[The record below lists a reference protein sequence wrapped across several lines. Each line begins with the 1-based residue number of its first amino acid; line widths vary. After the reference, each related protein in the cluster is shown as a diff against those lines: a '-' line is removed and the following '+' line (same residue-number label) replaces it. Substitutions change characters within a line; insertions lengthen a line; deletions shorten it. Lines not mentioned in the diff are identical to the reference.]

1 MDTAAPSTLTDYLG
15 VVRRRWWI
23 ALMVIALATGSAL
36 LVSRLETPKYQASA
50 EVRLANQPLASILK
64 QQGNATTAER
74 YAATQAQL
82 AATAPVARLAL
93 KKAKV
98 KDITP
103 QQLLSRSTV
112 TASSTSDFL
121 DFSVTDRSSAR
132 AKLLATSYANA
143 YADWANATGVKRI
156 KQALTPLR
164 AQARN
169 LAAKIRSTAGF
180 QADLVAQYHQALG
193 TISQLELA
201 LQQQRTST
209 QVAQVADSA
218 TKVSPKVTRN
228 VLLGLGLG
236 VFFGLAMMSLV
247 EAADRR
253 VRDSDEIQRRLGLHL
268 LGRVPTP
275 PRGLRKPGQLGLLS
289 DDAGH
294 FAEVFHRLRVS
305 LDFANVKTRA
315 RTLMVTSAVEQEGK
329 STTAGNLA
337 LAMAG
342 AGRRVALVDL
352 DLRRPMIATFFGLP
366 DRVGATSVMLGEAT
380 VDQALRAVPLPAG
393 VAGPNDGSLLVM
405 TAGPLPPN
413 PSPLLEADATT
424 ELLDEIADREDI
436 VIIDSAPMIPVSDS
450 VVLGGKV
457 EGVVVVVR
465 SEVVTRPMLTELH
478 RTLLELPTPKLGFVL
493 TGSEHDAGGY
503 GYGGGYGYSAAPQS
517 QESFTAQSEETV
529 TRPTSPAPMSQ
540 LRPGE
545 PKFDQT

>member
-1 MDTAAPSTLTDYLG
+1 M
-15 VVRRRWWI
+15 
-23 ALMVIALATGSAL
+23 
-36 LVSRLETPKYQASA
+36 
-50 EVRLANQPLASILK
+50 
-64 QQGNATTAER
+64 
-74 YAATQAQL
+74 
-82 AATAPVARLAL
+82 
-93 KKAKV
+93 
-98 KDITP
+98 
-103 QQLLSRSTV
+103 
-112 TASSTSDFL
+112 
-121 DFSVTDRSSAR
+121 TDRSSVR
-132 AKLLATSYANA
+132 AKLLAISYARA
-143 YADWANATGVKRI
+143 YATFANKSGVTLIEQTLK
-156 KQALTPLR
+156 PLR
-164 AQARN
+164 SEAHK
-169 LAAKIRSTAGF
+169 LAAKIRAAGGF

-193 TISQLELA
+193 TISA
-201 LQQQRTST
+201 LQLARQQQQNST

-393 VAGPNDGSLLVM
+393 VAGPSDGSLLVM

-424 ELLDEIADREDI
+424 ELLDEIADRVDI
-436 VIIDSAPMIPVSDS
+436 VIIDSAPMLPVSDS

-517 QESFTAQSEETV
+517 QESFTTQSEETV

>member
-1 MDTAAPSTLTDYLG
+1 MDAAAPSTLTDYLG

-23 ALMVIALATGSAL
+23 ALLVIALATGSAL

-50 EVRLANQPLASILK
+50 EVRLSDQPLASILK
-64 QQGNATTAER
+64 QQGNTTTAER
-74 YAATQAQL
+74 DAATQAQL

-93 KKAKV
+93 KEAKV

-103 QQLLSRSTV
+103 QQLLSRSTI
-112 TASSTSDFL
+112 TASTTSNFL

-132 AKLLATSYANA
+132 AKLLATSYAHA
-143 YADWANATGVKRI
+143 YADWANTSGV
-156 KQALTPLR
+156 ALIDQTLKPLR
-164 AQARN
+164 AQAHT
-169 LAAKIRSTAGF
+169 LGAKVRSAAGF
-180 QADLVAQYHQALG
+180 QADLVAQYHQVLG
-193 TISQLELA
+193 TISALELA
-201 LQQQRTST
+201 RQQQRNST

-218 TKVSPKVTRN
+218 TKVSPKVKRN

-236 VFFGLAMMSLV
+236 VFFGLALMSLV
-247 EAADRR
+247 EALDRR

-268 LGRVPTP
+268 LGRIPTP
-275 PRGLRKPGQLGLLS
+275 PRDLRKPGQLGLL
-289 DDAGH
+289 DDDVGH
-294 FAEVFHRLRVS
+294 AAEVFHRLRVS

-315 RTLMVTSAVEQEGK
+315 RTLMITSAVEQEGK

-380 VDQALRAVPLPAG
+380 VDQALRVVPLPAG

-413 PSPLLEADATT
+413 PSPLLEADATS
-424 ELLDEIADREDI
+424 ELLDEIADRVDI
-436 VIIDSAPMIPVSDS
+436 VIIDSAPMLPVSDS

-457 EGVVVVVR
+457 AGVVVVVR

-478 RTLLELPTPKLGFVL
+478 RTLLGASDTE
-493 TGSEHDAGGY
+493 A
-503 GYGGGYGYSAAPQS
+503 
-517 QESFTAQSEETV
+517 
-529 TRPTSPAPMSQ
+529 R
-540 LRPGE
+540 LRI
-545 PKFDQT
+545 

>member
-1 MDTAAPSTLTDYLG
+1 M
-15 VVRRRWWI
+15 
-23 ALMVIALATGSAL
+23 
-36 LVSRLETPKYQASA
+36 
-50 EVRLANQPLASILK
+50 
-64 QQGNATTAER
+64 
-74 YAATQAQL
+74 
-82 AATAPVARLAL
+82 
-93 KKAKV
+93 
-98 KDITP
+98 TP
-103 QQLLSRSTV
+103 QQLLSRSTI
-112 TASSTSDFL
+112 TASTTSNFL
-121 DFSVTDRSSAR
+121 DFSVTDRSPVR
-132 AKLLATSYANA
+132 AKLLATSYARA
-143 YADWANATGVKRI
+143 YATFANKSGV
-156 KQALTPLR
+156 ALIEQTLKPLR
-164 AQARN
+164 SEAHK
-169 LAAKIRSTAGF
+169 LAAKIRAAGGF

-193 TISQLELA
+193 TISA
-201 LQQQRTST
+201 LQLARQQQQNST
-209 QVAQVADSA
+209 QVAQGANSA

-393 VAGPNDGSLLVM
+393 VAGPSDGSLLVM

-424 ELLDEIADREDI
+424 ELLDEIADRVDI
-436 VIIDSAPMIPVSDS
+436 VIIDSAPMLPVSDS

-503 GYGGGYGYSAAPQS
+503 GYGGGYGYAATPQS